1 MHHCFEIDAALV
13 EEVFQLGKV
22 PLRSVLRIVVVILS
36 RLTTV
41 STSVLDVVFVLFVYG
56 VVGQMDKALIR
67 VFLTVGVL
75 LGGETHQPLLKQ
87 IHLEGIKSGHKSVNS
102 KIIFETFD
110 QVWVAHVLR
119 HHIARL
125 PLHLLLLTYD
135 FDSTSAG
142 GGAGL
147 HDVHMSEILCLPI
160 HA

>member
-1 MHHCFEIDAALV
+1 MHDSLEVDATLFK
-13 EEVFQLGKV
+13 EVLQLGQV
-22 PLRSVLRIVVVILS
+22 PLRGVLRIVFLILS

-41 STSVLDVVFVLFVYG
+41 STSVLDVVFILFVHG
-56 VVGQMDKALIR
+56 VVGQMDEALIR
-67 VFLTVGVL
+67 IFLTVGVL
-75 LGGETHQPLLKQ
+75 LGGETYQPLLKQ

-110 QVWVAHVLR
+110 QVWVADVLR
-119 HHIARL
+119 DDVARL

-142 GGAGL
+142 GGAGF
-147 HDVHMSEILCLPI
+147 HDVHVSEILCLPI